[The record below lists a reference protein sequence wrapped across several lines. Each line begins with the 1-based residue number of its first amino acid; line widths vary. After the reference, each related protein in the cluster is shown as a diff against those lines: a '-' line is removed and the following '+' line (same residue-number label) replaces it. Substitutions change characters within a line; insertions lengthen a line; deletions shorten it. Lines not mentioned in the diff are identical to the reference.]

1 MTINSIRKNPDIRV
15 LEKAKNPYEDL
26 PVKQQTAME
35 GRNIERAVGKLS
47 TL

>member
-1 MTINSIRKNPDIRV
+1 MTMNSIRNNLDIRV
-15 LEKAKNPYEDL
+15 LDKAKNPYEDL
-26 PVKQQTAME
+26 PIKQQTAME